1 LLLRKDVFL
10 EEVVYL
16 LSISFILIAFARLSS
31 RGLVNDLLKMMW
43 KTKQIEKIVQEGY
56 SISSFSSVLL
66 VLNYLL
72 VFSTLIYLILN
83 QTHSTFFSL
92 DNLLFFVIPLL
103 LLLFPLFSMQLVGI
117 LTGESQLFKDLRIK
131 IWVFAHFT
139 GVILSL
145 LLLIW
150 TFNMQWGS
158 ILTYIFLGFILL
170 MMMYRYFWG
179 FILTF
184 QKGISPYYIILY
196 FCTLE
201 ILPLLATYVLSAEY
215 FG

>member
-1 LLLRKDVFL
+1 LLRKDVFL

-16 LSISFILIAFARLSS
+16 LSASFILIAFARLSS
-31 RGLVNDLLKMMW
+31 RGLVSDLLKMIW

-72 VFSTLIYLILN
+72 VFSTLIYLTLN
-83 QTHSTFFSL
+83 QNQSSIFSL
-92 DNLLFFVIPLL
+92 ENLIFFAIPLF
-103 LLLFPLFSMQLVGI
+103 LLLFPLFSMYLVGI
-117 LTGESQLFKDLRIK
+117 LTGESQLLRDLRIK
-131 IWVFAHFT
+131 IWVFAHFK

-145 LLLIW
+145 LLLVW
-150 TFNMQWGS
+150 TFNMKWGN
-158 ILTYIFLGFILL
+158 ILTFVFIGFMLL
-170 MMMYRYFWG
+170 MMLYRYFWG

-184 QKGISPYYIILY
+184 QKGITPYYIILY

-201 ILPLLATYVLSAEY
+201 ILPLVAAYVLSAEY
-215 FG
+215 FGL